1 MFVFQDFKISRFQD
15 FSIIIHI
22 STYISRFQVFQDFKI
37 FQILN
42 LNYNPNLHTL
52 ENSLIFIENQ
62 LKIMEFKDF
71 PMFLGKS
78 GKYEI
83 HPPKLCAGMHLSTV
97 TGWPG

>member
-15 FSIIIHI
+15 FSKIIHI

-52 ENSLIFIENQ
+52 EYVIALR
-62 LKIMEFKDF
+62 L
-71 PMFLGKS
+71 LGRGV
-78 GKYEI
+78 GKRATVATE
-83 HPPKLCAGMHLSTV
+83 STE
-97 TGWPG
+97 GAS